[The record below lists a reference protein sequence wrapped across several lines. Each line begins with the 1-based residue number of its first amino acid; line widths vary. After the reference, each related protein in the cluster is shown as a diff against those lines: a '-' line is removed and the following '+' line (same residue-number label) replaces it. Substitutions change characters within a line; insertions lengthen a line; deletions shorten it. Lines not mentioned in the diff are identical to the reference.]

1 MNKIAKGLTILSETT
16 RGGILCDIVFK
27 TAGGVGGKVALV
39 EKFSAIF
46 VFLVPPNILFKTG
59 GGGGGKVALAEKYP
73 ATCCMLNFRPSALP
87 PPHL

>member
-39 EKFSAIF
+39 EKCWS
-46 VFLVPPNILFKTG
+46 
-59 GGGGGKVALAEKYP
+59 
-73 ATCCMLNFRPSALP
+73 TCCMLNFRPSALP